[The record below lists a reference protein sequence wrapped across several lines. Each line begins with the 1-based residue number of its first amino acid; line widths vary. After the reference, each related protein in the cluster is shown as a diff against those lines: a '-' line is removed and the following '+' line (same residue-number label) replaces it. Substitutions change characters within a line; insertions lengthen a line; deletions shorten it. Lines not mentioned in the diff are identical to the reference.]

1 MSEASKRNKTG
12 KPSIRPMGT
21 GLVLIFLIMIGSL
34 LWHWIFP
41 RFEPVVVQAATAAA
55 KPDLGT
61 GAAPAAAASGSAAAD
76 PADLI
81 PIHLVGAVRNPGIYL
96 VARGSY
102 LYQLVEQAG
111 GLAEGAAVESIN
123 LAMKLDSNQHIY
135 LPTRE
140 EIAADPE
147 LAVDPGTMT
156 TAGPLIDLNQATLD
170 DLDSLPG
177 IGPSTATAILEFRKK
192 NGSFQCV
199 EDLMQIPGIKESRFN
214 AIKDLV
220 VVR

>member
-1 MSEASKRNKTG
+1 MSEVKERNKTG
-12 KPSIRPMGT
+12 KLSGRKKGT
-21 GLVLIFLIMIGSL
+21 GLVLIFLIMVGSL

-55 KPDLGT
+55 KADSGT
-61 GAAPAAAASGSAAAD
+61 GASAAKAGSGFAAAEPD
-76 PADLI
+76 DLI
-81 PIHLVGAVRNPGIYL
+81 PIHLVGAVNNPGIYL

-111 GLAEGAAVESIN
+111 GLADNAAVESIN
-123 LAMKLDSNQHIY
+123 LAMQLDSNQHIY
-135 LPTRE
+135 LPNQE
-140 EIAADPE
+140 EVAADPQ
-147 LAVDPGTMT
+147 LAANPGIMT
-156 TAGPLIDLNQATLD
+156 TAGPLIDLNRATLE